1 MDKRIRDIKVII
13 NDIKIDDD
21 IEETKDYYELTD
33 TLYNFLKTKDE
44 LWVNKFCNAV
54 KSLIMFDEKF
64 DVKNFMLSS
73 KNMNKEFIE
82 YFFDNLKL
90 KNIINI
96 SDNATDIEQEIDDNI
111 DEDIEQ
117 EINEHISEDKFEWR
131 DGQIEALTK
140 IKKNK
145 YKSGIVSMITGS
157 GKSLIFLKSIDNHI
171 KINPKK
177 GALYIIMCPRI
188 DILRSLFFKYIKD
201 DDKYILNEDK
211 IKYWK
216 DNDIIN
222 LEQFNII
229 DCIVNKPTEEYIKFK
244 KDKYNLLIINNDYF
258 RSIYKYKSVK
268 KYICNNTQYITVDE
282 CHCISGNKI
291 YEILTELKYKY
302 NISIIGFSATPI
314 RPTTI
319 SEKNSINIFS
329 KTVDNDTNKKINLIY
344 SYDLLKAI
352 KDEIVLPYR
361 IQCVKINK
369 IKAHKIGT
377 SNKDT
382 LNKILQNCINNKT
395 KNLPY
400 KKFIIWT
407 NRKDIMSE
415 CYKYIEKSFKELKV
429 YCTSSFDEEFKKDGY
444 NTNYEEYYNSK
455 GNSVLICINKCKE
468 GSDIPYVDCG
478 IYFDGVKNRS
488 ILVHIQTSGRLIRPD
503 KEGKKINGDLI
514 DTFILDEK
522 ETPHTLTV
530 HKIVQYL
537 TKLLNL
543 SEDKYEDQ
551 LDFYKQMTDLAKK
564 MVYDDI
570 TETLK
575 IKIDNNKKHDS
586 LIENLKFVE
595 MDWSTLRND
604 IIKDVDKKFGVTE
617 ENKYIIEFNELKKKV
632 KDLNITSKKQYNN
645 LCKKY
650 NLIINPNIIYQ
661 KYNIWKGW
669 YKFLD
674 IDINIYPID
683 KNAWIN
689 KCKEFCITNAK
700 QYEELYKKYNL
711 PELPKELYNILDI
724 DIILAETPMTIKR
737 R

>member
-13 NDIKIDDD
+13 NDIKTDDN
-21 IEETKDYYELTD
+21 IEETKDYYELSD
-33 TLYNFLKTKDE
+33 TLYEYLRTKNE
-44 LWVNKFCNAV
+44 IWINKFCNAV

-73 KNMNKEFIE
+73 KDMNKEFIE
-82 YFFDNLKL
+82 YFFDGLKL

-96 SDNATDIEQEIDDNI
+96 NDNVIEIDIDKEQELNDNI
-111 DEDIEQ
+111 NEEIEQ
-117 EINEHISEDKFEWR
+117 EINKHIEEYKFEWR
-131 DGQIEALTK
+131 DGQIEALTR

-145 YKSGIVSMITGS
+145 YRSGIVSMITGS

-171 KINPKK
+171 KTNPKK

-201 DDKYILNEDK
+201 DDEYILNKDR

-244 KDKYNLLIINNDYF
+244 KDKYNLLLINNDYC
-258 RSIYKYKSVK
+258 RSIYKYKFVK

-291 YEILTELKYKY
+291 YEILMELKNKY

-329 KTVDNDTNKKINLIY
+329 RNNEDKKINLIY
-344 SYDLLKAI
+344 SYDLLRAI

-415 CYKYIEKSFKELKV
+415 CYKYIEKTFKELKV

-551 LDFYKQMTDLAKK
+551 IEFYKQMTDLAKK
-564 MVYDDI
+564 MVYDDV

-586 LIENLKFVE
+586 LIENIKFVE
-595 MDWSTLRND
+595 MDWSTLKND
-604 IIKDVDKKFGVTE
+604 IIKKIDEKFDIDSDKKFNMIIDKIKTIKEFTKECDFWKVYE
-617 ENKYIIEFNELKKKV
+617 DIKDKYDLPNDF
-632 KDLNITSKKQYNN
+632 KD
-645 LCKKY
+645 
-650 NLIINPNIIYQ
+650 IY
-661 KYNIWKGW
+661 KHKFEHDTW
-669 YKFLD
+669 YKLL
-674 IDINIYPID
+674 DINIDGWYNTYNKI
-683 KNAWIN
+683 KNAIGN
-689 KCKEFCITNAK
+689 DFDK
-700 QYEELYKKYNL
+700 KKYKIAIKNNKKL
-711 PELPKELYNILDI
+711 PPYPEYVIHNFWEKYEKIEYY
-724 DIILAETPMTIKR
+724 
-737 R
+737 